1 MEIQKSDNFKF
12 FGIGTDIVKI
22 NRFREKIFSKNKSFY
37 EKIFLDEEIKYCLNF
52 KDPYSHFAGKFAIK
66 ESVIKSLSEKISF
79 KHILT
84 FNKNSKPQIKLLL
97 ENTEKYNFLVSM
109 SHEDEFAIATVLVNE
124 LIKSKN

>member
-1 MEIQKSDNFKF
+1 MKIQKSDNFKF

-37 EKIFLDEEIKYCLNF
+37 DKIFLDEEIKYCLNF

-109 SHEDEFAIATVLVNE
+109 SHEDEFAIATVLVNK
-124 LIKSKN
+124 LIKPKN